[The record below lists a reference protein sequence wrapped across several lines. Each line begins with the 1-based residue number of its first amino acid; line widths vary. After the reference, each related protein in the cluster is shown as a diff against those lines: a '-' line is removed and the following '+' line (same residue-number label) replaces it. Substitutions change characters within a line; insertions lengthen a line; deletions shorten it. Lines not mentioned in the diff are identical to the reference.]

1 MTFESW
7 KSDFLRRAAAY
18 GVSPAILTEV
28 SPYLTTAQNSAQAD
42 MRQPEARK
50 TLQSYI
56 ELTVSPARIAQG
68 QAALQKHVEVFDQ
81 IEADYQVDRHVVA
94 AIWGLESNYG
104 SIRGDV
110 PVISALAT
118 LAAQGRRAAMFEA
131 QLLAAFE
138 IVTRGIKSPDQML
151 GSWAGAMGHT
161 QFMPKSYI
169 DFAVSARNGRPD
181 IWAEDPADALVSTA
195 HFLVC
200 HGW

>member
-7 KSDFLRRAAAY
+7 KSDFLSRAAAY

-151 GSWAGAMGHT
+151 GS
-161 QFMPKSYI
+161 
-169 DFAVSARNGRPD
+169 
-181 IWAEDPADALVSTA
+181 
-195 HFLVC
+195 
-200 HGW
+200 